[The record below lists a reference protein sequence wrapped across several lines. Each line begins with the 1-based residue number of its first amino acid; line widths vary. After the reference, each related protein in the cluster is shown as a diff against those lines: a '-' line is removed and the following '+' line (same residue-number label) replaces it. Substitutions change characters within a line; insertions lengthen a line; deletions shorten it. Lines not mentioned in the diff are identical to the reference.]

1 LTLSIIPRPA
11 SIKVGDGFF
20 LLDSSVA
27 LRGIGTTPEEA
38 RALGGVFRSTTG
50 LLLEAVAADGQADK
64 LIVLSLDNEVRGLG
78 DEGYRL
84 RSTKRTV
91 EITAKTREGIAYGL
105 QTLAQLIS
113 PPLHAPDSNGVYS
126 IPAVEIEDYPRFR
139 WRGAMLD
146 VARYFMP
153 KEFLIKFIDLL
164 ALHKLNVLHLHLTDD
179 QGWRIEIRKYPRL
192 TEIGSRRKATLVGH
206 LSASP
211 GNRIYDNV
219 PHGGYYTQAEI
230 RELVRYAA
238 DRCITIVP
246 EIDMPGHMQAAIASY
261 PEIGVLS
268 APVEVATEWGV
279 KEHILN
285 PTSRT
290 IAFVQD
296 ILAEIMELFPS
307 EYIHVGGDEAVKTQ
321 WQNSAEV
328 QKMINDLG
336 VADENELQS
345 YFIRQMGNYL
355 RKHGRSLVGWDEIME
370 GGVAEGAVVMSWR
383 GIEGGTAAAKQGHDV
398 VMAPNEYT
406 YLDYYQSK
414 NTDAE
419 PLAIGG
425 YLPLSKVYA
434 YDPVP
439 AELDHE
445 AAGHI
450 LGVQGQIWTEYIA
463 GPDQVEYMAF
473 PRLCALSEVAWT
485 PKSARDYRDF
495 SMRLPAHLKRLDARN
510 VKYRPVE

>member
-1 LTLSIIPRPA
+1 
-11 SIKVGDGFF
+11 
-20 LLDSSVA
+20 
-27 LRGIGTTPEEA
+27 
-38 RALGGVFRSTTG
+38 
-50 LLLEAVAADGQADK
+50 
-64 LIVLSLDNEVRGLG
+64 
-78 DEGYRL
+78 
-84 RSTKRTV
+84 
-91 EITAKTREGIAYGL
+91 
-105 QTLAQLIS
+105 
-113 PPLHAPDSNGVYS
+113 
-126 IPAVEIEDYPRFR
+126 
-139 WRGAMLD
+139 
-146 VARYFMP
+146 
-153 KEFLIKFIDLL
+153 
-164 ALHKLNVLHLHLTDD
+164 
-179 QGWRIEIRKYPRL
+179 
-192 TEIGSRRKATLVGH
+192 
-206 LSASP
+206 
-211 GNRIYDNV
+211 
-219 PHGGYYTQAEI
+219 
-230 RELVRYAA
+230 
-238 DRCITIVP
+238 
-246 EIDMPGHMQAAIASY
+246 
-261 PEIGVLS
+261 
-268 APVEVATEWGV
+268 
-279 KEHILN
+279 
-285 PTSRT
+285 
-290 IAFVQD
+290 
-296 ILAEIMELFPS
+296 
-307 EYIHVGGDEAVKTQ
+307 
-321 WQNSAEV
+321 
-328 QKMINDLG
+328 
-336 VADENELQS
+336 
-345 YFIRQMGNYL
+345 
-355 RKHGRSLVGWDEIME
+355 ME